1 MSHRNVVLLSL
12 FAASAVA
19 AGACTDE
26 YSDGFGG
33 SGSTAGVTTNAGST
47 VAATSTDASSAASTT
62 GGLGGMGGGGAGATS
77 SGSTAASTGA
87 TTSASTTSSSASSS
101 TSASSSSGGPTMENT
116 DVACSDALDNDMDM
130 AVDCKDIECKAP
142 MLTACAENCSN
153 DFDDDGDGAEDC
165 EDITC
170 NGDNG
175 GAVAGV
181 CATTE
186 IQDIQDGGVPTMTNV
201 RVRHVFV
208 TGVRTAANGNVTVW
222 VQEPQGQT
230 TPTHKYPEF
239 AGVSVFATAA
249 TASQFPAF
257 TGLAVGAC
265 VDLAGTTQ
273 EFSGRTQVSSLT
285 SFRLSSNCGTMPTP
299 FSIPTAAI
307 SFANIATDTN
317 AFMNGDQ
324 PGTLTETYE
333 GVLLK
338 VTGVSNAMG
347 SNGDPMGDF
356 RVQTGIAVN
365 PATLLIDKFL
375 FGMDLPTGNY
385 TQITGV
391 YDQFGNFRLQPR
403 TAADLMP

>member
-1 MSHRNVVLLSL
+1 MSQRHVYLLSL
-12 FAASAVA
+12 FAVSAVA

-33 SGSTAGVTTNAGST
+33 SGSASSGATTQA
-47 VAATSTDASSAASTT
+47 STDASSAASTNGST
-62 GGLGGMGGGGAGATS
+62 SGGGGMGGASTSSAATS
-77 SGSTAASTGA
+77 TASSTTGA
-87 TTSASTTSSSASSS
+87 TTVASSASSTAS
-101 TSASSSSGGPTMENT
+101 ASASSSSGGPTMENT
-116 DVACSDALDNDMDM
+116 DVACSDAFDNDMDM

-165 EDITC
+165 DDITC

-186 IQDIQDGGVPTMTNV
+186 IQEIQDGTLPTMTDV
-201 RVRHVFV
+201 RVRHVWV
-208 TGVRTAANGNVTVW
+208 TGVRTAANGNVTIW

-230 TPTHKYPEF
+230 PPSHKYPEF

-249 TASQFPAF
+249 TAAQFPAF
-257 TGLAVGAC
+257 MGLTTGAC
-265 VDLAGTTQ
+265 VDFAGTTQ

-285 SFRLSSNCGTMPTP
+285 SFELSSNCGTAPTP
-299 FSIPTAAI
+299 FSIPTAGI

-317 AFMNGDQ
+317 AFMSGDQ

-347 SNGDPMGDF
+347 SNGDPTGDF

-365 PATLLIDKFL
+365 PSTLLIDKFL

-385 TQITGV
+385 SQITGV

>member
-1 MSHRNVVLLSL
+1 MSRRVGLLLSL
-12 FAASAVA
+12 CAAGAIT

-26 YSDGFGG
+26 YTDGFGG
-33 SGSTAGVTTNAGST
+33 SGSTAGATTSDGST
-47 VAATSTDASSAASTT
+47 VAATSNASTT
-62 GGLGGMGGGGAGATS
+62 GGLGGMGGA
-77 SGSTAASTGA
+77 GA
-87 TTSASTTSSSASSS
+87 TTSSAVTSTASSTSATTSATTT

-116 DVACSDALDNDMDM
+116 DAACADGLDNDADM
-130 AVDCKDIECKAP
+130 AVDCKDVGCKAP
-142 MLTACAENCSN
+142 MLTACDEDCANGV
-153 DFDDDGDGAEDC
+153 DDDGDGAEDC

-175 GAVAGV
+175 GAVAGA

-186 IQDIQDGGVPTMTNV
+186 IQDIQDGTVPTTTVV

-208 TGVRTAANGNVTVW
+208 TGVRTAANGNVTLW

-230 TPTHKYPEF
+230 TPAHKYPEF
-239 AGVSVFATAA
+239 AGVSVFATAG

-257 TGLAVGAC
+257 MGLAMGAC

-273 EFSGRTQVSSLT
+273 EFSGRTQISALT
-285 SFRLSSNCGTMPTP
+285 SFELSSNCGTAPTP

-307 SFANIATDTN
+307 SFAQIATDTN
-317 AFMNGDQ
+317 LLMNGDQ
-324 PGTLTETYE
+324 PGGLAETYE

-356 RVQTGIAVN
+356 RVQIPISAT
-365 PATLLIDKFL
+365 PATLLVDKFL

-385 TQITGV
+385 SQITGV